1 MRTLK
6 FRIWCIEA
14 GRWMAEDII
23 SITGEGKL
31 IDGLGIN
38 CQLNQQYQDGDMI
51 LQWFTGLKDKNGI
64 EIYEGDILKETLH
77 KNEFYYY
84 TVEWGDD
91 GWFLIMQ
98 DKSTDDWN
106 IETAMN
112 QEIESQPRMT
122 YFYVGMEI
130 VGNIFENKELLK

>member
-1 MRTLK
+1 MNRPIE
-6 FRIWCIEA
+6 FRVWNGIEWI
-14 GRWMAEDII
+14 GII
-23 SITGEGKL
+23 SAGNTPDTNDFNRWEDL
-31 IDGLGIN
+31 VF
-38 CQLNQQYQDGDMI
+38 CQY
-51 LQWFTGLKDKNGI
+51 TGLKDKNDKKI
-64 EIYEGDILKETLH
+64 FEGDILKETLH

-98 DKSTDDWN
+98 DKSTNDWN